1 MDQDSII
8 IVSGLPRSGTSMM
21 MQMLETGGLEI
32 LTDNIRTADQDNPKG
47 YYEFEVVKKLAK
59 DENKEW
65 LNGAKDKVVK
75 VISQLLK
82 DLPQEHNYRVIFMNR
97 KMEEILFSQK
107 QMLIRRGVT
116 TDSISDEELAK
127 LFQKHLG
134 QVESW
139 LEKQPNFD
147 VLYISYNEVLKDP
160 EEFVDRVNKFLGG
173 HLDVDSMK
181 SVVDKSLHRQRA

>member
-1 MDQDSII
+1 MNQDSII

-65 LNGAKDKVVK
+65 LNGAKGRVVK

-97 KMEEILFSQK
+97 KLEEILFSQK
-107 QMLIRRGVT
+107 QMLIRIGAPA
-116 TDSISDEELAK
+116 DSISNEELAK
-127 LFQKHLG
+127 LFQKHLD

-139 LEKQPNFD
+139 LKKQPNFD
-147 VLYISYNEVLKDP
+147 VLYISYNEVLTDL

-181 SVVDKSLHRQRA
+181 SVVDKSLHRQWA

>member
-1 MDQDSII
+1 
-8 IVSGLPRSGTSMM
+8 
-21 MQMLETGGLEI
+21 LEI

-65 LNGAKDKVVK
+65 LNGAKGKVVK

-82 DLPQEHNYRVIFMNR
+82 DLPQEHNYKVIFMHR

-107 QMLIRRGVT
+107 QMLIRKGAP
-116 TDSISDEELAK
+116 TDSISNEELAK
-127 LFQKHLG
+127 LFQKHLD
-134 QVESW
+134 QVKSW
-139 LEKQPNFD
+139 LKKQPNFD

>member
-65 LNGAKDKVVK
+65 LNGAKGKVVK

-82 DLPQEHNYRVIFMNR
+82 DLPQEHNYRVIFMHR

-107 QMLIRRGVT
+107 QMLIRRGAP
-116 TDSISDEELAK
+116 TDSISNEELAK
-127 LFQKHLG
+127 LFQKHLD

-139 LEKQPNFD
+139 LKKQPNFD

-160 EEFVDRVNKFLGG
+160 EEFVDRVNKFLRG

>member
-1 MDQDSII
+1 MNQDPII

-65 LNGAKDKVVK
+65 LNGAKGKVVK

-82 DLPQEHNYRVIFMNR
+82 DLPQEHNYRVIFMHR

-107 QMLIRRGVT
+107 QMLIRRGAP
-116 TDSISDEELAK
+116 TDSISNEELGK
-127 LFQKHLG
+127 LFQKHLD

-139 LEKQPNFD
+139 LKKQPNFD

-160 EEFVDRVNKFLGG
+160 EEFVARVNKFLGG

>member
-1 MDQDSII
+1 MNQDSII

-65 LNGAKDKVVK
+65 LNGAKGKVVK

-82 DLPQEHNYRVIFMNR
+82 DLPQEHNYRVIFMHR

-107 QMLIRRGVT
+107 QMLIRRGAP
-116 TDSISDEELAK
+116 TDSISNEELAK
-127 LFQKHLG
+127 LFQKHLD

-139 LEKQPNFD
+139 LKKQPNFD

-181 SVVDKSLHRQRA
+181 GVVDKSLHRQRA

>member
-1 MDQDSII
+1 MNQDPII

-65 LNGAKDKVVK
+65 LNGAKGKVVK

-82 DLPQEHNYRVIFMNR
+82 DLPQEHNYRVIFMHR

-107 QMLIRRGVT
+107 QMLIRRGAP
-116 TDSISDEELAK
+116 TDSISNEELAK
-127 LFQKHLG
+127 LFQKHLD

-139 LEKQPNFD
+139 LKKQTSFD
-147 VLYISYNEVLKDP
+147 VLYISYNEVLKNP
-160 EEFVDRVNKFLGG
+160 EEFVARVNKFLGG